1 MSNSQRVKRLCSALN
16 KKAKKQEDA
25 ERQHSVVK
33 SVIMNYKK
41 GKITYVDA
49 YGACLDAGVAVPSTI
64 TIREIARVMQMIDDL
79 EITAVEGSLQLTAM
93 KIEIPVTVWLQAK
106 KEIDEKYKGQ
116 NDQSDREYI
125 LHHFNINQSDH

>member
-1 MSNSQRVKRLCSALN
+1 
-16 KKAKKQEDA
+16 
-25 ERQHSVVK
+25 
-33 SVIMNYKK
+33 
-41 GKITYVDA
+41 
-49 YGACLDAGVAVPSTI
+49 
-64 TIREIARVMQMIDDL
+64 MQVFDDL